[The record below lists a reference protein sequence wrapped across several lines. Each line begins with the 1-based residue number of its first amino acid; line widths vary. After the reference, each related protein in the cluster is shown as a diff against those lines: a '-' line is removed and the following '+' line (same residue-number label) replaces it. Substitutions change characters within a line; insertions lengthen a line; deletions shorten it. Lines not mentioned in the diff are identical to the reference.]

1 MSESNDQGL
10 IRNIKV
16 DLLLKL
22 LSVSVIPLFLYLRD
36 VEGQLIQSRE
46 RVQQMA
52 QSHGKLVERADDLES
67 RLNKINL
74 IANEAI
80 VSLGFV
86 RETLVEI
93 KGSLHHH
100 SPVRGGSRRTP

>member
-1 MSESNDQGL
+1 MSEPNDQGL
-10 IRNIKV
+10 IRNVKV

-22 LSVSVIPLFLYLRD
+22 LSVSVIPLFLYLRE

-46 RVQQMA
+46 RVQQMGE
-52 QSHGKLVERADDLES
+52 SHRKLSEQAGDLES
-67 RLNKINL
+67 RIDKINL

-86 RETLVEI
+86 REALVEI
-93 KGSLHHH
+93 KGSLHQH
-100 SPVRGGSRRTP
+100 SPARGRRRRTP